1 LSWALPIPVGRRI
14 QMLLVFGG
22 DQITN
27 PATPP
32 VIAHD
37 LQEPLNVAM
46 TFIRRG
52 LLQDPRRAHHSS

>member
-22 DQITN
+22 DQITHT
-27 PATPP
+27 TPP

-52 LLQDPRRAHHSS
+52 LLQDRRRAHHSF